1 METHCH
7 LPLLIGEV
15 DALGLH
21 ANFKD
26 LQSDSDGTAEESVRT
41 VVGLAKTTAVHLV
54 DNLSMDNNME
64 GDKDSNATN
73 LEVGGDIVPGVF
85 LNFADYTRECDTEM
99 IPSHNESGKAF
110 NTNDA
115 KKKKKKKKKKKS
127 TPATNANQFCDD
139 NTTISSMIE
148 KMDLL
153 YISKVDIIKA
163 LNESK
168 GDIDDAMT
176 ELMNLSSL
184 RELQEDQKLATKMGS
199 LDIY

>member
-7 LPLLIGEV
+7 LPLLVNEE

-21 ANFKD
+21 TNFKD
-26 LQSDSDGTAEESVRT
+26 LQSDGKAEESVRT
-41 VVGLAKTTAVHLV
+41 VGLVKTTAVHLGLG

-73 LEVGGDIVPGVF
+73 LEVVGDIPGVF
-85 LNFADYTRECDTEM
+85 LNFADYKRECDTEM
-99 IPSHNESGKAF
+99 IPSDNESGRAF

-115 KKKKKKKKKKKS
+115 KKKKKKKKKS
-127 TPATNANQFCDD
+127 TPTTNANQFCDD
-139 NTTISSMIE
+139 NTTIASMIE
-148 KMDLL
+148 EMALL

-163 LNESK
+163 LDKSK
-168 GDIDDAMT
+168 GDTWYAMR
-176 ELMNLSSL
+176 ELENLSSL